1 VKIPADFD
9 GVRQKEC
16 AALASVLLY
25 NYFKV
30 FSFFV
35 SFYNNDLSFFFS
47 YFPMIIMKI
56 GKLAAVLFD
65 QGFSSIFSWPA

>member
-16 AALASVLLY
+16 ATLASALLY

-35 SFYNNDLSFFFS
+35 SFYNNDHSFFFS
-47 YFPMIIMKI
+47 YFLMITMKI

-65 QGFSSIFSWPA
+65 QGFSSIFSWLA